1 MSNFVLLALLTLF
14 GLTQACA
21 SVGTSAPSL
30 PSGEIHRQPIDH
42 VVVIAIDGLKQDTLF
57 SYLRKPDSQRPGGLY
72 DLFGVRSDG
81 PGMVLTKG
89 VAVQDAVTVFPS
101 FTYPSWTSMFTGVY
115 PGAHG
120 ITGNNLF
127 FRDRGIARYYTEYH
141 LDAIRAQLEKNF
153 FSDDIN
159 PNIKT
164 LHEYVAE
171 AGGQSLVIHNM
182 VTRGGLAR
190 KPDFDTLWS
199 YQRNRSHAVDEN
211 SLWET
216 VSSLQLSAK
225 GSGASSSSL
234 PSVITLYFS
243 GLDHIEHL
251 SREGGGRGV
260 EEARLAYVAHLD
272 NLLAKFFAGDQAIFR
287 NHFTNPI
294 ADSVQAD
301 PIAWPGLANSPA
313 WSRTMV
319 VLVSDHGHTPVR
331 WVDAFGIEDLKLI
344 FKELTD
350 EGGKVYNLEDPS
362 LVNDT
367 FLSKVRA
374 LWGFVEEG
382 QVSGQS
388 NVVVTL
394 NGGTLGMH
402 LKPDGGTWK
411 QRPDYVKEV
420 KPVLEYVLLTLH
432 ENEYAPEAVLHLTGG
447 RYVVIPFL
455 FDEAGI
461 QLLPPQEVEESPLN
475 TPAYPMAVERLR
487 GLASTISGDPQS
499 APDIVLL
506 ADRSK
511 QLTYANKQDW
521 RVIEGLKTDNHR
533 HFHSDHGHLKTA
545 ESAVPLLFR
554 LGSDSSTH
562 PHSTLCRA
570 SLVDVTPTILDSL
583 GLLGSFEKAMATRP
597 ADLRGHSLKRS
608 IELSLDGLTDEANVC
623 PAIIP

>member
-1 MSNFVLLALLTLF
+1 
-14 GLTQACA
+14 
-21 SVGTSAPSL
+21 
-30 PSGEIHRQPIDH
+30 
-42 VVVIAIDGLKQDTLF
+42 
-57 SYLRKPDSQRPGGLY
+57 
-72 DLFGVRSDG
+72 
-81 PGMVLTKG
+81 
-89 VAVQDAVTVFPS
+89 
-101 FTYPSWTSMFTGVY
+101 
-115 PGAHG
+115 
-120 ITGNNLF
+120 
-127 FRDRGIARYYTEYH
+127 
-141 LDAIRAQLEKNF
+141 
-153 FSDDIN
+153 
-159 PNIKT
+159 
-164 LHEYVAE
+164 
-171 AGGQSLVIHNM
+171 
-182 VTRGGLAR
+182 
-190 KPDFDTLWS
+190 
-199 YQRNRSHAVDEN
+199 
-211 SLWET
+211 
-216 VSSLQLSAK
+216 
-225 GSGASSSSL
+225 
-234 PSVITLYFS
+234 
-243 GLDHIEHL
+243 
-251 SREGGGRGV
+251 
-260 EEARLAYVAHLD
+260 
-272 NLLAKFFAGDQAIFR
+272 
-287 NHFTNPI
+287 
-294 ADSVQAD
+294 
-301 PIAWPGLANSPA
+301 
-313 WSRTMV
+313 MV

-331 WVDAFGIEDLKLI
+331 WVDAFGIDDLKLI

-367 FLSKVRA
+367 FMSKVRA

-402 LKPDGGTWK
+402 LKPEGGTWK
-411 QRPDYVKEV
+411 QRPNYVKEV

-432 ENEYAPEAVLHLTGG
+432 ENEYAPEAVLYLTGG

-461 QLLPPQEVEESPLN
+461 QLMPPQEVEESPLN

-562 PHSTLCRA
+562 PHLTLCRA

-583 GLLGSFEKAMATRP
+583 GLLGSFENAMATRP

-608 IELSLDGLTDEANVC
+608 IEFSLDGLTGEANVC
-623 PAIIP
+623 PAFIP